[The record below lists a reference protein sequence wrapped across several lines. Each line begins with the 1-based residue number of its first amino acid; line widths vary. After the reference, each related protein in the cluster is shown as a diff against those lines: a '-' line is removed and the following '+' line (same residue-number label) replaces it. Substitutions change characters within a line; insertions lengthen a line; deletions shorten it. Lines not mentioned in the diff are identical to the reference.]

1 MGQSLQILVKETE
14 SQVEPLKLCFQ
25 ENLETKLL
33 SISPAF
39 QACAKP
45 YSVFPCSSWEKPGV
59 VGHARKIA
67 RMEWRTQSG
76 DEALGS
82 WV

>member
-45 YSVFPCSSWEKPGV
+45 YSVFPVP
-59 VGHARKIA
+59 VGKSQVLLATPER
-67 RMEWRTQSG
+67 
-76 DEALGS
+76 
-82 WV
+82 

>member
-39 QACAKP
+39 SGLCQALLC
-45 YSVFPCSSWEKPGV
+45 FPLFQLGKARCCWPRPKDSKDGV
-59 VGHARKIA
+59 EDT
-67 RMEWRTQSG
+67 EW
-76 DEALGS
+76 
-82 WV
+82 